1 MNTSLSI
8 PHRVVIIGA
17 GFGGLNAAKALAHA
31 PVQVTLIDRNN
42 YHLFQPL
49 LYQVATAAITPEEI
63 AYPVRGIFRGQKNFS
78 FHMGSVHAVDLER
91 RQVRTSS
98 GDIAYDTLIIAAGGQ
113 TNSFGIDSVAR
124 NSFGLKGLDDA
135 ASLRNHLLEQFELA
149 SQETDSARRRAH
161 LTFVIAGGGPTG
173 VETAGAI
180 YELVHMVL
188 QHDALGIQAGEVH
201 VILLEGMDR
210 LLAAMP
216 PELSREAMRNLSAK
230 GVEVRF
236 SAQVASFD
244 GKQVYLKS
252 GEDLP
257 AFTLVWAAGVRAVPL
272 LAQLG
277 LPVSRLG
284 QVMVEPTLQAPGHP
298 EVYVIGDAASLAG
311 PDGSPLP
318 MVAPVAIQGAQCAAA
333 NLLRSL
339 RGEPLREFVYHD
351 PGTLATIGRSQ
362 AVARL
367 WGINFKGFL
376 AWVMWLG
383 VHLIQLIGF
392 RNRLLVLINWAWDY
406 LFYDRA
412 VRLILP
418 VNQEKPTSSH
428 SQTTA

>member
-1 MNTSLSI
+1 
-8 PHRVVIIGA
+8 VIIGA

-31 PVQVTLIDRNN
+31 DRHTNGRHVEVTLIDRNN

-78 FHMGSVHAVDLER
+78 FRLGNVQSIDLEQ
-91 RQVRTSS
+91 RQVRTST
-98 GDIAYDTLIIAAGGQ
+98 GDVAYDTLILAAGGQ
-113 TNSFGIDSVAR
+113 TNTFGIDSVAR

-149 SQETDSARRRAH
+149 SHEHDPARRRAH

-180 YELVHMVL
+180 HELVHMVL
-188 QHDALGIQAGEVH
+188 KNDHMGIQPDEVH
-201 VILLEGMDR
+201 VLLLEGMDR

-216 PELSREAMRNLSAK
+216 PELSRETCRNLTAK
-230 GVEVRF
+230 GVDVRF
-236 SAQVASFD
+236 AAQVASYD
-244 GKQVYLKS
+244 GKQVHLKS

-257 AFTLVWAAGVRAVPL
+257 SYTLVWAAGVRAVPL

-277 LPVSRLG
+277 VPVSRLG
-284 QVMVEPTLQAPGHP
+284 QALVEPTLQLPGHP
-298 EVYVIGDAASLAG
+298 EIYVIGDAAGLTG
-311 PDGSPLP
+311 PDGAPLP
-318 MVAPVAIQGAQCAAA
+318 MVAPVAIQQAQCAAA
-333 NLLRSL
+333 NLLRAL
-339 RGEPLREFVYHD
+339 RGEAPIPFVYKD

-362 AVARL
+362 AVAHL

-383 VHLIQLIGF
+383 LHLMQLIGF
-392 RNRLLVLINWAWDY
+392 RNRLFVLINWAWDY

-418 VNQEKPTSSH
+418 VNQDKPTPTPSK
-428 SQTTA
+428 TPA